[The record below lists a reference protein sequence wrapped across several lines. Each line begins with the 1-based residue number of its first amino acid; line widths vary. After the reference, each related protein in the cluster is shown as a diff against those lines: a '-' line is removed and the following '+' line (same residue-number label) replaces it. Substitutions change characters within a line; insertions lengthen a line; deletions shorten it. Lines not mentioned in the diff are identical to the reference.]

1 MYWQVSKLK
10 TVITSLLRKRYF
22 LFNING
28 SEESVWDSVIRKCL
42 ISRLRAAWSIHARE
56 WMCILFR
63 VYFCAV
69 KVCAYIFFSCL
80 SGACGTMIV
89 ALNKNFF
96 FWYNDKKGCLMF
108 ENLFVVW
115 KVLSLFFLQ
124 LIFLWILQGMYY
136 SCSFIGDVLLP
147 MQTYWSSE
155 RLIASPKS
163 HVVIYTG

>member
-1 MYWQVSKLK
+1 MGP
-10 TVITSLLRKRYF
+10 RRA
-22 LFNING
+22 
-28 SEESVWDSVIRKCL
+28 SETLWYGNASSHDSVQHDLFMHVNGCAY
-42 ISRLRAAWSIHARE
+42 SF
-56 WMCILFR
+56 MCISVLSKS
-63 VYFCAV
+63 VP
-69 KVCAYIFFSCL
+69 IFFLSCL